1 MENRR
6 RKMKKVLAAV
16 AMIAVMAGAG
26 SAHAALY
33 ISQIYGG
40 GGSASASVTYK
51 YDYIELYNNGPTAI
65 DLSSYSI
72 QYAAAAGAFNTTNM
86 HSLSGTIGANQYYL
100 IQESVAALGGTP
112 GTAGAEL
119 PVTANLQGKLNLSGT
134 AGKVAL
140 INGSSLSGGVTTA
153 GVYTPI
159 SGAYVDLI
167 GYGSTANFNNN
178 KALTANLSLTTA
190 VFQDNAGVLTTGTTS
205 LHQQSDYAT
214 PTPIPAA
221 AWLLGSGLFGLVGI
235 RRKQK

>member
-1 MENRR
+1 
-6 RKMKKVLAAV
+6 MKKLVAATALLAAL
-16 AMIAVMAGAG
+16 AGAAG
-26 SAHAALY
+26 SADAALY
-33 ISQIYGG
+33 INQIYGG

-51 YDYIELYNNGPTAI
+51 YDYIELFNSGTTAV

-72 QYAAAAGAFNTTNM
+72 QYAAAAGAFGTTNM
-86 HSLSGTIGANQYYL
+86 HSLTGTIEANKYYL

-112 GTAGAEL
+112 GTGGAEL

-140 INGSSLSGGVTTA
+140 INGTALSGGVTTA

-159 SGAYVDLI
+159 TGAFVDLI
-167 GYGSTANFNNN
+167 GYGTAANFNNN

-190 VFQDNAGVLTTGTTS
+190 VFQDNAGVLTVGPTG
-205 LHQQSDYAT
+205 LHAQSDYSATAT

-221 AWLLGSGLFGLVGI
+221 AWLLGSGLFGLAGF
-235 RRKQK
+235 RRRNP